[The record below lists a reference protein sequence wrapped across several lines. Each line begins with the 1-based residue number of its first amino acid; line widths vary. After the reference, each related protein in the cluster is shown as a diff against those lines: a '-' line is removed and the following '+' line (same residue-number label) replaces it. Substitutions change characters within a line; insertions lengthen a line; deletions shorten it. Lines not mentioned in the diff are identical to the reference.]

1 MSDDRVIVAGAGLSG
16 LVAATALR
24 HAGIETTVLER
35 VPEMYPVGAI
45 IGITHAAATELENM
59 RRRELVETACIP
71 GQGISYFTWKGKPL
85 TRMPIA
91 KAAAEAGTRTFIT
104 MRADIQLGLYEA
116 LEPGVV
122 KLGSEVDGFD
132 AEDGHVQVKLKNGG
146 AETCGAL
153 LGADGIHS
161 AVRRQLRGDKPRY
174 TGYMA
179 WRGVATLG
187 EGKVPIPEGEA
198 HQLLGRGRTCGAF
211 GLNRGRMY
219 WFVTS
224 MRPSGGSDSPAG
236 RKADVYEAF
245 AGGPEWIKAAIDATP
260 ENEILRNDVFDR
272 PRVDH
277 WGTGRVTLLGDAG
290 HATSP
295 ATGEGG
301 SHAVLDAAGAT
312 RALLSVRDRFD
323 DTAAVQAALQE
334 YEHESIER
342 TGAGVQRAAEMG
354 DRLHAKNPIQ
364 AFARNIVFKRTSE
377 ETWLE
382 RAKFYLS

>member
-24 HAGIETTVLER
+24 HAGIPTTVLER
-35 VPEMYPVGAI
+35 TPEMGPVGAI
-45 IGITHAAATELENM
+45 IGITHSAATELESM
-59 RRRELVETACIP
+59 GCADLVESACIP
-71 GQGISYFTWKGKPL
+71 VQGITYFSWKGKRL

-91 KAAAEAGTRTFIT
+91 EAAAQVGTRTFIT
-104 MRADIQLGLYEA
+104 MRADIQLGLYGR

-122 KLGSEVDGFD
+122 QLGVEVVGFEQDG
-132 AEDGHVQVKLKNGG
+132 GVTVKLADGREETG
-146 AETCGAL
+146 AVL

-161 AVRRQLRGDKPRY
+161 AVRRQLRGDQPRY

-179 WRGVATLG
+179 WRGVADLG
-187 EGKVPIPEGEA
+187 KIPMQEGEA
-198 HQLLGRGRTCGAF
+198 HQYMGRGRTAGAF

-224 MRPSGGSDSPAG
+224 VQPAGGKDSPAG
-236 RKADVYEAF
+236 RKADVLDAGSGCPEFIREAI
-245 AGGPEWIKAAIDATP
+245 EATP
-260 ENEILRNDVFDR
+260 ESGILRNDVFDR
-272 PRVDH
+272 PRVDR

-312 RALLSVRDRFD
+312 KALQSVADRFD
-323 DTAAVQAALQE
+323 DTAAVEEALQR
-334 YEHESIER
+334 YENESIER
-342 TGAGVQRAAEMG
+342 TGAGVARAAQMG
-354 DRLHAKNPIQ
+354 KRLHAKNPIQ
-364 AFARNIVFKRTSE
+364 AFMRNLVFARTSE

-382 RAKFYLS
+382 RTKFYL

>member
-1 MSDDRVIVAGAGLSG
+1 MSDDRVIVAGAGLAG

-24 HAGIETTVLER
+24 HAGFPTTVLER
-35 VPEMYPVGAI
+35 TPVMGPVGAI

-59 RRRELVETACIP
+59 GQADLVKSACIP
-71 GQGISYFTWKGKPL
+71 VQGISYFTWKGKPL

-91 KAAAEAGTRTFIT
+91 EAARQAGTRTFIT
-104 MRADIQLGLYEA
+104 MRADIQLGLYEK

-122 KLGSEVDGFD
+122 QLGSEVAGFSEDDGRVS
-132 AEDGHVQVKLKNGG
+132 AKLADGREEPG
-146 AETCGAL
+146 AAL

-161 AVRRQLRGDKPRY
+161 AVRRQLRGDQPRY

-187 EGKVPIPEGEA
+187 EGKVPIAEGEA
-198 HQLLGRGRTCGAF
+198 HQLMGRGRTCGAF
-211 GLNRGRMY
+211 GLSKGRMY

-224 MRPSGGSDSPAG
+224 LQAPGGKDSPAG
-236 RKADVYEAF
+236 RKADVFEAF
-245 AGGPEWIKAAIDATP
+245 KGGPDHIRNAIEVTP
-260 ENEILRNDVFDR
+260 EEDILRNDVFDR
-272 PRVDH
+272 PKVGS
-277 WGTGRVTLLGDAG
+277 WGRGRVTIMGDAA

-312 RALLSVRDRFD
+312 NALLSVRARLD
-323 DTAAVQAALQE
+323 DTAAVEAALKQ
-334 YEHESIER
+334 YEAEAIER
-342 TGAGVQRAAEMG
+342 TGAGVKRAADMG
-354 DRLHAKNPIQ
+354 DRLHAKNPVQ
-364 AFARNIVFKRTSE
+364 ALIRNIVFKRTSE